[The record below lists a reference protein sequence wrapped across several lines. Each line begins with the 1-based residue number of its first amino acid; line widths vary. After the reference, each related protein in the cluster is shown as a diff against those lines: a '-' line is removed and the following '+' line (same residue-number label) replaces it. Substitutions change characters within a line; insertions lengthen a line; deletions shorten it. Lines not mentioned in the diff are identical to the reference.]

1 MKRSKHLVQVVLA
14 QAVSIIL
21 LAATTF
27 GYAKDVTEW
36 AGLEQ
41 HLNQSVTVETAQ
53 AEKFTG
59 SLIRVEPAR
68 LVVYEA
74 ATPRT
79 IPRESVRRVIQHKSR
94 HTAAWI
100 AAMSAA
106 GLGAGFLVGFNQFD
120 DAVNSNKKV
129 GGTALAGAGAGAAAG
144 YGLSRMGKAEQVI
157 YESIAG
163 SEAEKD

>member
-1 MKRSKHLVQVVLA
+1 MKRPKHLVQVVLA
-14 QAVSIIL
+14 QAGSIIL
-21 LAATTF
+21 LAATACA
-27 GYAKDVTEW
+27 YAKDVTEW

-41 HLNQSVTVETAQ
+41 HLNQTVTVETAQ

-59 SLIRVEPAR
+59 SLIRVEPTR

-74 ATPRT
+74 ATPKT
-79 IPRESVRRVIQHKSR
+79 IPRESVTRVTQHKSR
-94 HTAAWI
+94 HTAAWM
-100 AAMSAA
+100 AAMSVA
-106 GLGAGFLVGFNQFD
+106 GLGAGFLVGFRQFD
-120 DAVNSNKKV
+120 DAVNSSKKV